1 MAINCDNNNAYAA
14 EQAALD
20 DRLMDK
26 FPENT
31 SAAATDAINADLTQ
45 YSALGAGLKTRGLG
59 RWTPCS
65 TFSKVAGAASST
77 SIRRRASRPDPASS
91 T

>member
-1 MAINCDNNNAYAA
+1 LIKNLALICLASPRSSVAPLRLDRTRLAINCDNNNAYAA

-45 YSALGAGLKTRGLG
+45 SPG
-59 RWTPCS
+59 RCARWRRQA
-65 TFSKVAGAASST
+65 KVPVAA
-77 SIRRRASRPDPASS
+77 
-91 T
+91 